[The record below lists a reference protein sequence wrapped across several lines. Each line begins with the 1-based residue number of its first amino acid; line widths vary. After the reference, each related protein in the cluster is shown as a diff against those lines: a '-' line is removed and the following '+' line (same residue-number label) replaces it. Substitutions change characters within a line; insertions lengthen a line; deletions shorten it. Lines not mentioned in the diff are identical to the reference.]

1 MNDAFALNFL
11 TRKVKSSEDDSLL
24 YVRITLNKERKEFG
38 LRIRIKS
45 EDWDNKGQ
53 IVKGNNETAK
63 TINHQLELISNKYR
77 RIFSEIKFNIGDV
90 DFVELISRYEGVET
104 PSKRHTLLEIFKTHN
119 EQVFD
124 LIGKGYAKGTYQ
136 RFSTTKT
143 HLEEYLT
150 SKNKK
155 DIVLADLNK
164 GFLKDLEHYLK
175 ATKNCNHNTTVKY
188 IRIIMKIARLGIDYG
203 WLSKD
208 PFFGHK
214 QNIQE
219 VKRGHLL
226 DDELYRLE
234 NTEININRIEVIR
247 DMFVFCCYT
256 GLAYIDVTKLKPSN
270 IVQYPDGTLWINTS
284 RTKTDVDS
292 NVPLLPKAIEII
304 EKYKDHPETDIN
316 GTVLPV
322 RSNVNFNAYLKEV
335 ATLCG
340 IEKNLTT
347 HLARHTFATTVTL
360 NNDVPIESVSKML
373 GHKNIKTT
381 QIYAKVLDKKVG
393 SDMKILKEKLYGNTK
408 DDK

>member
-1 MNDAFALNFL
+1 
-11 TRKVKSSEDDSLL
+11 
-24 YVRITLNKERKEFG
+24 
-38 LRIRIKS
+38 
-45 EDWDNKGQ
+45 
-53 IVKGNNETAK
+53 
-63 TINHQLELISNKYR
+63 
-77 RIFSEIKFNIGDV
+77 
-90 DFVELISRYEGVET
+90 
-104 PSKRHTLLEIFKTHN
+104 
-119 EQVFD
+119 
-124 LIGKGYAKGTYQ
+124 LIGKDYAKGTYL

-143 HLEEYLT
+143 HLEEFLN

-164 GFLKDLEHYLK
+164 GFLKDLEHYFK

-203 WLSKD
+203 WISKD

-214 QNIQE
+214 QKIQE